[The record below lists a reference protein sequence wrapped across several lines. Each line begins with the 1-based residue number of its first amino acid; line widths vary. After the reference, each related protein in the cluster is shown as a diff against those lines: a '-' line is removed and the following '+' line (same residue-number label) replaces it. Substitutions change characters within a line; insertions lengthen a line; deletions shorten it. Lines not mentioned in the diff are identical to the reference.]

1 MFGRE
6 GRMLVRQRRMLV
18 SQRRMLVSQRR
29 MLVSQRRMLVSQRR
43 MFERQ
48 RRYRYPH
55 AGSLKTRNRTSTSL
69 DTPQFLRWSGQTG
82 GPLE

>member
-1 MFGRE
+1 MAYVGLTYF
-6 GRMLVRQRRMLV
+6 
-18 SQRRMLVSQRR
+18 
-29 MLVSQRRMLVSQRR
+29 
-43 MFERQ
+43 FD
-48 RRYRYPH
+48 